1 MFAFE
6 AQAQPQSA
14 EMHDPDVEATL
25 GHVVLCAHDD
35 DAYVYKH
42 ATEPFS
48 GNPLSR
54 RLARDLIL
62 RPAEHHR
69 TYLIHHHGV
78 DMGFDS
84 GTSTIYPASNERT
97 SHSSTR
103 AWLASEFNGSQI
115 RARISA
121 PRHRAGARF
130 QRFWVSPRF
139 CITSSIILLYVRA
152 IRDHRRTNCSAIR
165 RSLTDDNEESPI
177 LILHSLMSCWFT
189 RI

>member
-42 ATEPFS
+42 ATEPFG

-130 QRFWVSPRF
+130 QRFWVSPNSLGF
-139 CITSSIILLYVRA
+139 VVVEH
-152 IRDHRRTNCSAIR
+152 DEWSAAKVVTMR
-165 RSLTDDNEESPI
+165 NENNDEIPLSGVVSQQSPE
-177 LILHSLMSCWFT
+177 
-189 RI
+189 